1 MTRETD
7 SRPWVALFDLDG
19 TITWRDT
26 LLPFL
31 WGFVKK
37 HPGKALKLWRV
48 PSALLDYLR
57 RGDRGELKSRLIRMV
72 MGGEPRARVD
82 AWADE
87 FVGSMRARGRL
98 RSAALG
104 VLQAHRD
111 LGDHPVLLS
120 ASPDL
125 YVPRIGRMLG
135 FECTICTEVLW
146 DGDRLNG
153 RLKTANRHGEEKSR
167 CLERLRAQYA
177 GLPVIAYG
185 NSLSDV
191 DHMRHAERALLVN
204 AGSSAR
210 RAARHLN
217 IPVSDWG

>member
-1 MTRETD
+1 MTREPN
-7 SRPWVALFDLDG
+7 SAPWVAVFDLDG

-37 HPGKALKLWRV
+37 HPGKALGLWRV
-48 PSALLDYLR
+48 PAALLDYLR
-57 RGDRGELKSRLIRMV
+57 RGDRGELKARLIRMV
-72 MGGEPRARVD
+72 MGGEPRARID

-87 FVGSMRARGRL
+87 FVDCLRARGRL

-104 VLQAHRD
+104 VLQAHCE

-135 FECTICTEVLW
+135 FECTVCTEVVW
-146 DGDRLNG
+146 DGDRLEG
-153 RLKTANRHGEEKSR
+153 SLKTANRRGEEKSR
-167 CLERLRAQYA
+167 CLEQLRAQYA
-177 GLPVIAYG
+177 GLPIIAYG

-191 DHMRHAERALLVN
+191 DHMLHAERALLVN
-204 AGSSAR
+204 GSVGAR
-210 RAARHLN
+210 RAAQRLN